1 MATPMRFAFLVLAI
15 ALAVLPAAYALD
27 GPSIVRLKRAGV
39 SDATIEVLVRE
50 RAIET
55 AAFSVDEVIALKA
68 AGMGDKALQA
78 VVVAGSFMRD
88 REPVVYGNE
97 MKPLALSSPADLIAL
112 KQAGVSDE
120 VLQAIALV
128 SRGGGEAFERQQALE
143 ILRNSGIWVDLRR

>member
-1 MATPMRFAFLVLAI
+1 MAKGLLTTTVALVILI
-15 ALAVLPAAYALD
+15 AALPAALALD
-27 GPSIVRLKRAGV
+27 GASLVRLKRAGV

-55 AAFSVDEVIALKA
+55 AAFRVEEIIAMKA

-78 VVVAGSFMRD
+78 VVEAGSFMRD
-88 REPVVYGNE
+88 REPVVYGNT
-97 MKPLALSSPADLIAL
+97 MRPLALSSPADLIAM

-120 VLQAIALV
+120 VLQAIAMV
-128 SRGGGEAFERQQALE
+128 SRGGGDAFERQQALE

>member
-1 MATPMRFAFLVLAI
+1 MVNGIRTTTLALAI
-15 ALAVLPAAYALD
+15 LIAALSAAHALD
-27 GPSIVRLKRAGV
+27 GASLVRLKRAGV

-55 AAFSVDEVIALKA
+55 AAFSVEEIVAMKA

-97 MKPLALSSPADLIAL
+97 MKPLALSSTADLIAL

-128 SRGGGEAFERQQALE
+128 SRGGGDAFERQQALE
-143 ILRNSGIWVDLRR
+143 ILRNSGIWVDMRR

>member
-1 MATPMRFAFLVLAI
+1 MANGIRTTTLALAI
-15 ALAVLPAAYALD
+15 LIAAFSAAHALD
-27 GPSIVRLKRAGV
+27 GASLVRLKRAGV

-55 AAFSVDEVIALKA
+55 AAFSVDEVIAMKA

-88 REPVVYGNE
+88 REPVVYGNA

-128 SRGGGEAFERQQALE
+128 SRGGGDAFERQQALE